1 MDLWSQPKPL
11 EEDYAWQLFN
21 IADDPSEI
29 HDLAAD
35 DLDKL
40 SELIVLWG
48 DTSVITVSS
57 FRMKSPAIDLKIYWI
72 AGSQL
77 SWPLVAAIG
86 PRTALTR
93 RNRACQR
100 NSLTTDRI
108 WQRARS
114 LFILILLPNSHP
126 AGKSLESTESRHK
139 SLPL

>member
-1 MDLWSQPKPL
+1 MAKSMLSDGSRSANRRFGRETGRLSRHRKEDLWSQHKPL

-35 DLDKL
+35 DSDKL

-57 FRMKSPAIDLKIYWI
+57 FRTMSPAIDLKIYWI

-77 SWPLVAAIG
+77 PWPLVAAIG
-86 PRTALTR
+86 
-93 RNRACQR
+93 
-100 NSLTTDRI
+100 
-108 WQRARS
+108 
-114 LFILILLPNSHP
+114 H
-126 AGKSLESTESRHK
+126 E
-139 SLPL
+139 PL